1 MLIIQITAILLF
13 HKNRAVSTE
22 AQQRAAKLHFPTTTE
37 GIQVYYSAR
46 TFKRPTH
53 CLTTT
58 FTSRIPGQRR
68 LDLYFCLAKSFRLGI
83 KKNTFCKS
91 IIRAGNLRARLQR
104 AAYWRWAGFLAL
116 NFNRRPKVEFST
128 SVDTKPFSPPIAN
141 TMLAVRLYCCQ

>member
-37 GIQVYYSAR
+37 GIQVYYSAG

-68 LDLYFCLAKSFRLGI
+68 LDLYFLSREILP
-83 KKNTFCKS
+83 
-91 IIRAGNLRARLQR
+91 AGNQEKHVLRIS
-104 AAYWRWAGFLAL
+104 YTCWESKG
-116 NFNRRPKVEFST
+116 
-128 SVDTKPFSPPIAN
+128 
-141 TMLAVRLYCCQ
+141 